1 MSKNKE
7 LLDKLMSGD
16 SVSIDDDQNKGN
28 QQAPAPES
36 KNSQAADD
44 DGDGIEIPE
53 YVPTVKAKGRAP
65 EDSIAI
71 LRKQRDEARQKIEEQ
86 EALLREKEELL
97 GKSSIDGSVFDEV
110 KKLINKDEVTTEDL
124 KQIFKDYDFTK
135 KEKEALANQLKET
148 QERLKD
154 YDIRQSPEFIENFEK
169 PILTAQQALA
179 AEIVPIVNGQPVMN
193 QDAAEILRDLVE
205 SGEINA
211 QTVKVAITKIRDA
224 YEDAGVDYDMPSVKN
239 VLSCINSVV
248 DLHSKASEAYQNWE
262 ETKMQKKLE
271 KQEIDQS
278 KQTIIQAKSRQE
290 RKIIAKGYLAKLAQS
305 DDYDYIAD
313 MYGHENAM
321 QVAVESHNSLSEM
334 MDDPS
339 KAPTYDI
346 LLDLMTKA
354 RLFDKM
360 IEEKAQG
367 AKLVD
372 VATKKAKVES
382 LGQKPDRQPR
392 ETNPNRELLRNLGVP
407 VS

>member
-16 SVSIDDDQNKGN
+16 SIAVEGDPADNNQNN
-28 QQAPAPES
+28 PAPEP
-36 KNSQAADD
+36 KKVETK
-44 DGDGIEIPE
+44 DGDELEIPE
-53 YVPTVKAKGRAP
+53 YVPSGKAKGRAP
-65 EDSIAI
+65 EESVAI
-71 LRKQRDEARQKIEEQ
+71 LRKQRDEARQRIEEQ
-86 EALLREKEELL
+86 EALLKEKEELL
-97 GKSSIDGSVFDEV
+97 GKSTIDGSVFDEV
-110 KKLINKDEVTTEDL
+110 KKLINKEEVTTDDL

-154 YDIRQSPEFIENFEK
+154 YDIRQSPEFIENYER
-169 PILTAQQALA
+169 PILDAQQALA
-179 AEIVPIVNGQPVMN
+179 AEIVPIVNGKPVMN
-193 QDAAEILRDLVE
+193 KDAAEIMRELVD

-211 QTVKVAITKIRDA
+211 QTVKIAITRIRDA

-239 VLSCINSVV
+239 VLSCLNSVV
-248 DLHSKASEAYQNWE
+248 DLHSEAAKAYQNWE
-262 ETKMQKKLE
+262 ETKIQKSLE

-278 KQTIIQAKSRQE
+278 KQTIIKAKSRQE
-290 RKIIAKGYLAKLAQS
+290 RVVIAKGYMAKLAQS
-305 DDYDYIAD
+305 DDYEYIAD

-321 QVAVESHNSLSEM
+321 QVAVSSHNDLSEM

-339 KAPTYDI
+339 KAPTYDT

-360 IEEKAQG
+360 INEKVQSS
-367 AKLVD
+367 KLAD

-382 LGQKPDRQPR
+382 IGQKPDRQAR
-392 ETNPNRELLRNLGVP
+392 DTNPNKELLKSMGV
-407 VS
+407 SFT